1 MFIPRGSDVI
11 KENDIIFVLAF
22 TEDMIHIEKYIG
34 KERTRIKNVMILGG
48 GRIGY
53 HLAQLLEEKK
63 IGVKIIEKNLERCK
77 EIAKTLNSTLVIH
90 GDGTDIDLL
99 KEEGAGQVDAF
110 ISLTEDDKLNLLVSL
125 LVKHLGV
132 KIHSSD

>member
-22 TEDMIHIEKYIG
+22 TEDMIHIENILVK
-34 KERTRIKNVMILGG
+34 KRTRIKNVMILGG

-63 IGVKIIEKNLERCK
+63 
-77 EIAKTLNSTLVIH
+77 
-90 GDGTDIDLL
+90 
-99 KEEGAGQVDAF
+99 
-110 ISLTEDDKLNLLVSL
+110 
-125 LVKHLGV
+125 LG
-132 KIHSSD
+132 

>member
-53 HLAQLLEEKK
+53 HLAQLLKKKK
-63 IGVKIIEKNLERCK
+63 IG
-77 EIAKTLNSTLVIH
+77 
-90 GDGTDIDLL
+90 
-99 KEEGAGQVDAF
+99 
-110 ISLTEDDKLNLLVSL
+110 
-125 LVKHLGV
+125 
-132 KIHSSD
+132 